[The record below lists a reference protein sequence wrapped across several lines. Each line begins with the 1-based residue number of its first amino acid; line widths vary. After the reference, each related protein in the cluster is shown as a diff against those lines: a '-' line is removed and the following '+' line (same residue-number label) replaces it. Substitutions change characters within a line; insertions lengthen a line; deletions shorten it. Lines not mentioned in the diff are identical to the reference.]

1 MYYNSVTSLSY
12 KSILDFTIDGRPSV
26 DDIHG
31 LFFTLMSQI
40 TFSTNRYMF
49 RNYANTFTSEQAISE
64 IGALNITSAAAARA
78 SLATAQKMERDMSK
92 ALIQQFLWTRLIENA
107 VEPGNRTY
115 RDKGLYRLKSKGLCV
130 LQDFCIKS
138 NVIELLVQF
147 KNCVEIAS
155 TEPMFLIHVERTE
168 ENDRMNT
175 KRKYITSLFAIM
187 IASLPL
193 RKDSNSSNT
202 ASTPPP
208 PPPPPAKKPNHPS
221 LIQRPSAYSHL
232 DFKSQ
237 YSSSRRIP
245 AQYDM
250 YSASSENGLSR
261 HASISSADS
270 GMTFSSTSSREAI
283 SITDYFPHIKILP
296 NDLLVHAN
304 PLQTTTTSNSLF
316 QQQKALLQNLSPS
329 SANKFKMRSVF
340 PSLLCCDWLVGF
352 CTVASNDE
360 AESIMTEFLNLG
372 WITFYDEKHRN
383 NQYVEASKSIA
394 LRVTGSGMKV
404 VIDVSLEQYADFQQK
419 QQKEMYNSSLNN
431 KRYSMAPSLASSN
444 DTMSTTASSIIS
456 NFEDMSF
463 TSRSPPSIYQ
473 ATYATTVHSEKN
485 NDSFTP
491 IYNAP
496 HQQQTYEEDIGY
508 FDTKQTSKMQCVD
521 SSVSAYVSNSPP
533 LTPNSFN
540 QTSENNRETN
550 HIKLKAVLKDT
561 QLHALFRNFLNN
573 NFCSENLDFWK
584 DHNYLR
590 RHCHDDPAI
599 LITMSVEKQQQLLQ
613 EAYILWT
620 TYLSPGSARELNI
633 DHMLREDMA
642 EEIAEMVTLVS
653 TSSGNNVTP
662 KVIFSGNSAYECLI
676 TILNWF
682 DRAND
687 QVCKL
692 LAADSIPKFV
702 RTVEYKRAT
711 MSQFRTQDTISK
723 ASLTSSDFDDFPPPP
738 QRKLKETMY

>member
-1 MYYNSVTSLSY
+1 
-12 KSILDFTIDGRPSV
+12 
-26 DDIHG
+26 
-31 LFFTLMSQI
+31 
-40 TFSTNRYMF
+40 MF
-49 RNYANTFTSEQAISE
+49 RNYTNTFTSEQAISE

-107 VEPGNRTY
+107 VEPTNRTY

-138 NVIELLVQF
+138 NIIELLVQF
-147 KNCVEIAS
+147 KNCVEITS

-168 ENDRMNT
+168 EHDHMNT

-193 RKDSNSSNT
+193 RKDNNT
-202 ASTPPP
+202 TATTPT
-208 PPPPPAKKPNHPS
+208 KKPNHPS

-232 DFKSQ
+232 DYKSQ
-237 YSSSRRIP
+237 PNSSRRVP

-250 YSASSENGLSR
+250 YSASSETGLSR

-283 SITDYFPHIKILP
+283 SITDYFPHIRILP
-296 NDLLVHAN
+296 NDLLVHPN
-304 PLQTTTTSNSLF
+304 PLQTNTSNSLF

-340 PSLLCCDWLVGF
+340 PSILCCDWLVGY

-383 NQYVEASKSIA
+383 NRTVEASKSIA

-419 QQKEMYNSSLNN
+419 QQKEAYNSSLGN

-444 DTMSTTASSIIS
+444 HTMSTAASSIIS

-473 ATYATTVHSEKN
+473 TSSATTAHSIKP

-496 HQQQTYEEDIGY
+496 PQEHLYEEGVDY
-508 FDTKQTSKMQCVD
+508 FDTKETSSMHCVD
-521 SSVSAYVSNSPP
+521 SSISAYVSNSPP
-533 LTPNSFN
+533 LTPNVLN
-540 QTSENNRETN
+540 YTSENNRETN
-550 HIKLKAVLKDT
+550 YIKLKTILKDT
-561 QLHALFRNFLNN
+561 QLHTLFRDFLKN

-613 EAYILWT
+613 EAYALWT
-620 TYLSPGSARELNI
+620 TYLSPGSDQELNI
-633 DHMLREDMA
+633 DHTLREDMA
-642 EEIAEMVTLVS
+642 EEIADMVTLVS
-653 TSSGNNVTP
+653 TGSGNNVTS

-692 LAADSIPKFV
+692 LAADSVPKFV
-702 RTVEYKRAT
+702 RTLEYKRAT
-711 MSQFRTQDTISK
+711 MTQFRTQETISK
-723 ASLTSSDFDDFPPPP
+723 ASLNSSDFDDFPPPP
-738 QRKLKETMY
+738 QRKLKETTYL

>member
-1 MYYNSVTSLSY
+1 
-12 KSILDFTIDGRPSV
+12 
-26 DDIHG
+26 
-31 LFFTLMSQI
+31 
-40 TFSTNRYMF
+40 MF
-49 RNYANTFTSEQAISE
+49 RNYAYTFTSEQALTE
-64 IGALNITSAAAARA
+64 IGALGITSAAAARA
-78 SLATAQKMERDMSK
+78 SLTTAQKMERDMSK

-107 VEPGNRTY
+107 VEPSNRTY

-138 NVIELLVQF
+138 NIIELLVQF

-168 ENDRMNT
+168 DNDRMNN

-193 RKDSNSSNT
+193 NENKSSSSNIT
-202 ASTPPP
+202 TTTT
-208 PPPPPAKKPNHPS
+208 KTNRPS
-221 LIQRPSAYSHL
+221 LIQKPTGYSHS

-237 YSSSRRIP
+237 YSNSRRIP
-245 AQYDM
+245 QQYDV
-250 YSASSENGLSR
+250 YTENSLSR
-261 HASISSADS
+261 HASFSSGDS
-270 GMTFSSTSSREAI
+270 GSTFSSTLSRETV

-296 NDLLVHAN
+296 NDLLAHAN
-304 PLQTTTTSNSLF
+304 PLQTNNSLF

-340 PSLLCCDWLVGF
+340 PSLLCCDWLVGY

-372 WITFYDEKHRN
+372 WIAFYDEKHRN
-383 NQYVEASKSIA
+383 NQHIEASKSIA

-404 VIDVSLEQYADFQQK
+404 VIDVSLEQYTDFQQR
-419 QQKEMYNSSLNN
+419 QQKEMYNSNLD
-431 KRYSMAPSLASSN
+431 KRYSVASSFASSN
-444 DTMSTTASSIIS
+444 HTVSTAASSIIS

-463 TSRSPPSIYQ
+463 TSRSPPSIDH
-473 ATYATTVHSEKN
+473 TSSVKS

-491 IYNAP
+491 INNTP
-496 HQQQTYEEDIGY
+496 QNQQIYE
-508 FDTKQTSKMQCVD
+508 DTTKLSCKLHCVD
-521 SSVSAYVSNSPP
+521 SVPVYIGNSSP
-533 LTPNSFN
+533 LTPSSMA
-540 QTSENNRETN
+540 SENNKETN
-550 HIKLKAVLKDT
+550 HIKLKTILKDT
-561 QLHALFRNFLNN
+561 QLHSLFRNFLKS
-573 NFCSENLDFWK
+573 NFCVENLDFWS

-590 RHCHDDPAI
+590 RHCHNNPAI
-599 LITMSVEKQQQLLQ
+599 LITMSLEKQQQLLQ

-620 TYLSPGSARELNI
+620 TYLSPDATRELNI
-633 DHMLREDMA
+633 DHTLREDMA
-642 EEIAEMVTLVS
+642 EEIVDMVTLV
-653 TSSGNNVTP
+653 TTGSGIDISP

-687 QVCKL
+687 QICKL
-692 LAADSIPKFV
+692 MAADSIPKFV

-711 MSQFRTQDTISK
+711 FTQYLAQESISM
-723 ASLTSSDFDDFPPPP
+723 ANLTSSDLDDFPSPPR
-738 QRKLKETMY
+738 RKLKETIYL

>member
-1 MYYNSVTSLSY
+1 MYYNPVTSLSY

-138 NVIELLVQF
+138 NIIELLVQF

-208 PPPPPAKKPNHPS
+208 PAKKPNHPS

-232 DFKSQ
+232 DYKSQ

-250 YSASSENGLSR
+250 YSASSENG
-261 HASISSADS
+261 
-270 GMTFSSTSSREAI
+270 F
-283 SITDYFPHIKILP
+283 
-296 NDLLVHAN
+296 
-304 PLQTTTTSNSLF
+304 NSLF

-383 NQYVEASKSIA
+383 NQQVEASKSIA

-404 VIDVSLEQYADFQQK
+404 VIDVSLEH
-419 QQKEMYNSSLNN
+419 
-431 KRYSMAPSLASSN
+431 
-444 DTMSTTASSIIS
+444 SIIS

-491 IYNAP
+491 IYNAS
-496 HQQQTYEEDIGY
+496 HQQQTYEEDVGY

-653 TSSGNNVTP
+653 TSNGNNVTP

-723 ASLTSSDFDDFPPPP
+723 ASLTSSDFDNFPPPP
-738 QRKLKETMY
+738 QRKLKETMYS